1 MIRTGLRAGA
11 LALALMVL
19 TFGLCFWL
27 NGRAPTVESGTA
39 SAPAS
44 PAALTGWERDGQTQ
58 YFDLEPLPGRRVTL
72 VYGALNESLYGDG
85 ALLTGPVPYSQ
96 FSGLPVEGPV
106 RLEQA
111 ASGRNPVLYLADAEV
126 ARQAV
131 NTYNILFGLGL
142 GGTVVLG
149 LYALSLFWH
158 KRSEVYLAWFA
169 AYAGMLTLWSLGS
182 LFSTQALGAATFLTR
197 NAYGWSALL
206 NLFLCFRMFGLPL
219 PGQRHGLPGWALA
232 LLAMAVWCPLRSAI
246 PTTCWDLAHACLFLC
261 SLFVLVWACA
271 AGRPGAWLALTG
283 QSLSQGLRMVIAL
296 SGFAGQTVGF
306 SLRTMQYAK
315 LFNLPFLLCG
325 MWIIS
330 RKFAEQFTRS
340 EQLSAQLE
348 TVNRGLEQ
356 QVEQRTRALREEQVQ
371 RVAFMANAF
380 HDLRTPL
387 FVVQGCLDRME
398 TGGEPAGNL
407 TGVMR
412 DRLDFMRKLVEDM
425 FLMAKLEEKQ
435 VIFDED
441 RVPLA
446 PLAERVTD
454 GLRDTARRQEIRLT
468 LEERDRCVA
477 WGDDLRLEQ
486 ALQNLVTN
494 ALHYT
499 PPGGVVTVRLYAEG
513 NEACLEVRDTGPGIP
528 PEEQDKV
535 FLRYYRSPR
544 AKRQG
549 SSGLGLSIARQIV
562 LQHQG
567 RITLESRP
575 GEGSA
580 FTIRLP
586 AVRRPGTD

>member
-11 LALALMVL
+11 LALALMAL

-27 NGRAPTVESGTA
+27 NGRAPIVQNGI
-39 SAPAS
+39 PAVPGA
-44 PAALTGWERDGQTQ
+44 PAALTGWEWDGNEQF
-58 YFDLEPLPGRRVTL
+58 FDLNPTSGSQAALL
-72 VYGALNESLYGDG
+72 YGALDGPLYGSG
-85 ALLTGPVPYSQ
+85 ELLTGPVPYSQ
-96 FSGLPVEGPV
+96 FSSLRLEGPV
-106 RLEQA
+106 QLQRT
-111 ASGRNPVLYLADAEV
+111 ASGRSAVLYLADADI
-126 ARQAV
+126 ARQAII
-131 NTYNILFGLGL
+131 TYNTLFGLGL
-142 GGTVVLG
+142 GVTALMG
-149 LYALSLFWH
+149 LYALSLYWH
-158 KRSEVYLAWFA
+158 KRSEAYLAWFA
-169 AYAGMLTLWSLGS
+169 AYAAMLTIWSLGS
-182 LFSTQALGAATFLTR
+182 LSDGQAAAAFLTR

-219 PGQRHGLPGWALA
+219 PGPRRGVPGWALA
-232 LLAMAVWCPLRSAI
+232 LAVLALWCPLCAAI
-246 PTTCWDLAHACLFLC
+246 PAAVWDLTHAGLFLC

-271 AGRPGAWLALTG
+271 ARRPGAWLALTG
-283 QSLSQGLRMVIAL
+283 QALSQGLRMVIAL
-296 SGFAGQTVGF
+296 NGLTGQTVGF

-387 FVVQGCLDRME
+387 FVVQGCLDRLE
-398 TGGEPAGNL
+398 SGTGTGGNL

-454 GLRDTARRQEIRLT
+454 GLREAAVRQDVRLT
-468 LEERDRCVA
+468 LEVRDRCIA

-528 PEEQDKV
+528 LDEQDKV
-535 FLRYYRSPR
+535 FLRYYRTPG

-549 SSGLGLSIARQIV
+549 SSGLGLSIAWQIV

-567 RITLESRP
+567 RITLDSRP

-586 AVRRPGTD
+586 AVRRPGTE

>member
-11 LALALMVL
+11 LALMAL

-27 NGRAPTVESGTA
+27 NGRAPIVQNGI
-39 SAPAS
+39 PAVPGA
-44 PAALTGWERDGQTQ
+44 PAALTGWEWDGNEHF
-58 YFDLEPLPGRRVTL
+58 FDLNPTSGSQAALL
-72 VYGALNESLYGDG
+72 YGALDGPLYGNG
-85 ALLTGPVPYSQ
+85 ELLTGPVPYSQ
-96 FSGLPVEGPV
+96 FSSLRLEGPV
-106 RLEQA
+106 QLQRT
-111 ASGRNPVLYLADAEV
+111 ASGRSAVLYLADADI
-126 ARQAV
+126 ARQAII
-131 NTYNILFGLGL
+131 TYNTLFGLGL
-142 GGTVVLG
+142 GVTALMG
-149 LYALSLFWH
+149 LYALSLYWH
-158 KRSEVYLAWFA
+158 KRSEAYLAWFA
-169 AYAGMLTLWSLGS
+169 AYAAMLTIWSLGS
-182 LFSTQALGAATFLTR
+182 LSDGQAAAAFLTR

-219 PGQRHGLPGWALA
+219 PGQRRGVPGWALA
-232 LLAMAVWCPLRSAI
+232 LAVLALWCPLCAAI
-246 PTTCWDLAHACLFLC
+246 PAAVWDLTHAGLFLC

-271 AGRPGAWLALTG
+271 ARRPGAWLALTG
-283 QSLSQGLRMVIAL
+283 QALSQGLRMVIAL
-296 SGFAGQTVGF
+296 NGLTGQTVGF

-387 FVVQGCLDRME
+387 FVVQGCLDRLE
-398 TGGEPAGNL
+398 SGTGTGGNL

-454 GLRDTARRQEIRLT
+454 GLREAAVRQDVRLT
-468 LEERDRCVA
+468 LEVRDRCIA

-528 PEEQDKV
+528 LDEQDKV
-535 FLRYYRSPR
+535 FLRYYRTPG

-567 RITLESRP
+567 RITLDSRP

-586 AVRRPGTD
+586 AVRRPGTE

>member
-11 LALALMVL
+11 LALALMAL

-27 NGRAPTVESGTA
+27 NGRAPIVQNGI
-39 SAPAS
+39 PAVPGA
-44 PAALTGWERDGQTQ
+44 PAALTGWEWDGNEQF
-58 YFDLEPLPGRRVTL
+58 FDLNPTSGSQAALL
-72 VYGALNESLYGDG
+72 YGALDGPLYGSG
-85 ALLTGPVPYSQ
+85 ELLTGPVPYSQ
-96 FSGLPVEGPV
+96 FSGLRLEGPV
-106 RLEQA
+106 QLQRT
-111 ASGRNPVLYLADAEV
+111 ASGRSAVLYLADADI
-126 ARQAV
+126 ARQAII
-131 NTYNILFGLGL
+131 TYNTLFGLGL
-142 GGTVVLG
+142 GVTALMG
-149 LYALSLFWH
+149 LYALSLYWH
-158 KRSEVYLAWFA
+158 KRSEAYLAWFA
-169 AYAGMLTLWSLGS
+169 AYAAMLTIWSLGS
-182 LFSTQALGAATFLTR
+182 LSDGQAAAAFLTR

-219 PGQRHGLPGWALA
+219 PGQRRGVPGWALA
-232 LLAMAVWCPLRSAI
+232 LAVLALWCPLCAAI
-246 PTTCWDLAHACLFLC
+246 PAAVWDLTHAGLFLC

-271 AGRPGAWLALTG
+271 ARRPGAWLALTG
-283 QSLSQGLRMVIAL
+283 QALSQGLRMVIAL
-296 SGFAGQTVGF
+296 NGLTGQTVGF

-387 FVVQGCLDRME
+387 FVVQGCLDRLE
-398 TGGEPAGNL
+398 SGTGTGGNL

-454 GLRDTARRQEIRLT
+454 GLREAAVRQDVRLT
-468 LEERDRCVA
+468 LEVRDRCIA

-528 PEEQDKV
+528 LDEQDKV

-567 RITLESRP
+567 RITLDSRP

-586 AVRRPGTD
+586 AVRRPGTE

>member
-1 MIRTGLRAGA
+1 
-11 LALALMVL
+11 
-19 TFGLCFWL
+19 
-27 NGRAPTVESGTA
+27 
-39 SAPAS
+39 
-44 PAALTGWERDGQTQ
+44 
-58 YFDLEPLPGRRVTL
+58 
-72 VYGALNESLYGDG
+72 
-85 ALLTGPVPYSQ
+85 
-96 FSGLPVEGPV
+96 
-106 RLEQA
+106 
-111 ASGRNPVLYLADAEV
+111 
-126 ARQAV
+126 
-131 NTYNILFGLGL
+131 
-142 GGTVVLG
+142 
-149 LYALSLFWH
+149 
-158 KRSEVYLAWFA
+158 
-169 AYAGMLTLWSLGS
+169 MLTIWSLGS
-182 LFSTQALGAATFLTR
+182 LSDGQAAAAFLTR

-219 PGQRHGLPGWALA
+219 PGQRRGVPGWALA
-232 LLAMAVWCPLRSAI
+232 LAVLALWCPLCAAI
-246 PTTCWDLAHACLFLC
+246 PAAVWDLTHAGLFLC

-271 AGRPGAWLALTG
+271 ARRPGAWLALTG
-283 QSLSQGLRMVIAL
+283 QALSQGLRMVIAL
-296 SGFAGQTVGF
+296 NGLTGQTVGF

-387 FVVQGCLDRME
+387 FVVQGCLDRLESGTE
-398 TGGEPAGNL
+398 TGGNL

-454 GLRDTARRQEIRLT
+454 GLREAAVRQDVRLT
-468 LEERDRCVA
+468 LEVRDRCIA

-513 NEACLEVRDTGPGIP
+513 NEACLEGRDTGPGIP
-528 PEEQDKV
+528 LDEQDKV

-567 RITLESRP
+567 RITLDSRP

-586 AVRRPGTD
+586 AVRRPGTE

>member
-11 LALALMVL
+11 LALALMAL

-27 NGRAPTVESGTA
+27 NGRAPIVQNGI
-39 SAPAS
+39 PAVPGA
-44 PAALTGWERDGQTQ
+44 PAALTGWEWDGNEQF
-58 YFDLEPLPGRRVTL
+58 FDLNPTSGSQAALL
-72 VYGALNESLYGDG
+72 YGALDGPLYGSG
-85 ALLTGPVPYSQ
+85 ELLTGPVPYSQ
-96 FSGLPVEGPV
+96 FSSLRLEGPV
-106 RLEQA
+106 QLQRT
-111 ASGRNPVLYLADAEV
+111 ASGRSAVLYLADADI
-126 ARQAV
+126 ARQAII
-131 NTYNILFGLGL
+131 TYNTLFGLGL
-142 GGTVVLG
+142 GVTALMG
-149 LYALSLFWH
+149 LYALSLYWH
-158 KRSEVYLAWFA
+158 KRSEAYLAWFA
-169 AYAGMLTLWSLGS
+169 AYAAMLTIWSLGS
-182 LFSTQALGAATFLTR
+182 LSDGQAAAAFLTR

-219 PGQRHGLPGWALA
+219 PGPRRGVPGWALA
-232 LLAMAVWCPLRSAI
+232 LAVLALWCPLCAAI
-246 PTTCWDLAHACLFLC
+246 PAAVWDLTHAGLFLC

-271 AGRPGAWLALTG
+271 ARRPGAWLALTG
-283 QSLSQGLRMVIAL
+283 QALSQGLRMVIAL
-296 SGFAGQTVGF
+296 NGLTGQTVGF

-387 FVVQGCLDRME
+387 FVVQGCLDRLE
-398 TGGEPAGNL
+398 SGAGTGGNL

-454 GLRDTARRQEIRLT
+454 GLREAAVRQDVRLT
-468 LEERDRCVA
+468 LEVRDRCIA

-528 PEEQDKV
+528 LDEQDKV

-567 RITLESRP
+567 RITLDSRP

-586 AVRRPGTD
+586 AVRRPGTE

>member
-11 LALALMVL
+11 LALALMAL

-27 NGRAPTVESGTA
+27 NGRAPIVQNGI
-39 SAPAS
+39 PAVPGA
-44 PAALTGWERDGQTQ
+44 PAALTGWEWNGNEQF
-58 YFDLEPLPGRRVTL
+58 FDLNPTSGSQAALL
-72 VYGALNESLYGDG
+72 YGALDGPLYGSG
-85 ALLTGPVPYSQ
+85 ELLTGPVPYSQ
-96 FSGLPVEGPV
+96 FSSLRLEGPV
-106 RLEQA
+106 QLQRTT
-111 ASGRNPVLYLADAEV
+111 SGRSAVLYLADADI
-126 ARQAV
+126 ARQAII
-131 NTYNILFGLGL
+131 TYNTLFGLGL
-142 GGTVVLG
+142 GVTALMG
-149 LYALSLFWH
+149 LYALSLYWH
-158 KRSEVYLAWFA
+158 KRSEAYLAWFA
-169 AYAGMLTLWSLGS
+169 AYAAMLTIWSLGS
-182 LFSTQALGAATFLTR
+182 LSDGQAAAAFLTR

-219 PGQRHGLPGWALA
+219 PGQRRGVPGWALA
-232 LLAMAVWCPLRSAI
+232 LAVLALWCPLCAAI
-246 PTTCWDLAHACLFLC
+246 PAAVWDLTHAGLFLC

-271 AGRPGAWLALTG
+271 ARRPGAWLALTG
-283 QSLSQGLRMVIAL
+283 QALSQGLRMVIAL
-296 SGFAGQTVGF
+296 NGLTGQTVGF

-387 FVVQGCLDRME
+387 FVVQGCLDRLE
-398 TGGEPAGNL
+398 SGAGTGGNL

-454 GLRDTARRQEIRLT
+454 GLREAAVRQDVRLT
-468 LEERDRCVA
+468 LEVRDRCIA

-528 PEEQDKV
+528 LDEQDKV

-567 RITLESRP
+567 RITLDSRP

-586 AVRRPGTD
+586 AVRRPGTE

>member
-11 LALALMVL
+11 LALALMAL

-27 NGRAPTVESGTA
+27 NGRAPIVQNGI
-39 SAPAS
+39 PAVPGA
-44 PAALTGWERDGQTQ
+44 PAALTGWEWNGNEQF
-58 YFDLEPLPGRRVTL
+58 FDLNPTSGSQAALL
-72 VYGALNESLYGDG
+72 YGALDGPLYGSG
-85 ALLTGPVPYSQ
+85 ELLTGPVPYSQ
-96 FSGLPVEGPV
+96 FSSLRLEGPV
-106 RLEQA
+106 QLQRTT
-111 ASGRNPVLYLADAEV
+111 SGRSAVLYLADADI
-126 ARQAV
+126 ARQAII
-131 NTYNILFGLGL
+131 TYNTLFGLGL
-142 GGTVVLG
+142 GVTALMG
-149 LYALSLFWH
+149 LYALSLYWH
-158 KRSEVYLAWFA
+158 KRSEAYLAWFA
-169 AYAGMLTLWSLGS
+169 AYAAMLTIWSLGS
-182 LFSTQALGAATFLTR
+182 LSDGQAAAAFLTR

-219 PGQRHGLPGWALA
+219 PGQRRGVPGWALA
-232 LLAMAVWCPLRSAI
+232 LAVLALWCPLCAAI
-246 PTTCWDLAHACLFLC
+246 PAAVWDLTHAGLFLC

-271 AGRPGAWLALTG
+271 ARRPGAWLALTG
-283 QSLSQGLRMVIAL
+283 QALSQGLRMVIAL
-296 SGFAGQTVGF
+296 NGLTGQTVGF

-387 FVVQGCLDRME
+387 FVVQGCLDRLE
-398 TGGEPAGNL
+398 SGTGTGGNL

-454 GLRDTARRQEIRLT
+454 GLREAAVRQDVRLT
-468 LEERDRCVA
+468 LEVRDRCIA

-528 PEEQDKV
+528 LDEQDKV

-567 RITLESRP
+567 RITLDSRP

-586 AVRRPGTD
+586 AVRRPGTE

>member
-1 MIRTGLRAGA
+1 M
-11 LALALMVL
+11 
-19 TFGLCFWL
+19 
-27 NGRAPTVESGTA
+27 
-39 SAPAS
+39 
-44 PAALTGWERDGQTQ
+44 LTG
-58 YFDLEPLPGRRVTL
+58 
-72 VYGALNESLYGDG
+72 A
-85 ALLTGPVPYSQ
+85 VPYSQ
-96 FSGLPVEGPV
+96 FSALPIYAPV
-106 RLEQA
+106 RLGCDGSDE
-111 ASGRNPVLYLADAEV
+111 NMVLYLADAEI

-131 NTYNILFGLGL
+131 NAYNILFGLGL
-142 GGTVVLG
+142 GVTGLMG

-158 KRSEVYLAWFA
+158 KRSETYLAWFA

-182 LFSTQALGAATFLTR
+182 LLSAYAPGAAAFLTR

-219 PGQRHGLPGWALA
+219 PGRIPACAAALGILA
-232 LLAMAVWCPLRSAI
+232 LWCPLKLPISHTA
-246 PTTCWDLAHACLFLC
+246 WNLAHAALFLG
-261 SLFVLVWACA
+261 SLLVLVWACA
-271 AGRPGAWLALTG
+271 ARRPGAWLALTG
-283 QSLSQGLRMVIAL
+283 QALSQGLRMVMAL
-296 SGFAGQTVGF
+296 SGLTEMTVGL
-306 SLRTMQYAK
+306 SLCTIQYAK

-348 TVNRGLEQ
+348 AVNRGLEQ

-387 FVVQGCLDRME
+387 FVAQGCLDQLPRAE
-398 TGGEPAGNL
+398 GAEQPL
-407 TGVMR
+407 TVLR

-454 GLRDTARRQEIRLT
+454 GLRDDAARQQVRLT
-468 LEERDRCVA
+468 LELRDRCVA

-494 ALHYT
+494 ALHHT
-499 PPGGVVTVRLYAEG
+499 PAGGVVTVRLYAEG
-513 NEACLEVRDTGPGIP
+513 ADACLEVRDTGPGIP
-528 PEEQDKV
+528 PEEQDRV
-535 FLRYYRSPR
+535 FLRYYRAPG

-549 SSGLGLSIARQIV
+549 SSGLGLSIAQQIV
-562 LQHQG
+562 VQHQG
-567 RITLESRP
+567 RITLDSRP
-575 GEGSA
+575 GQGSA

-586 AVRRPGTD
+586 AVRRPASEA

>member
-1 MIRTGLRAGA
+1 MIRTELRAGA
-11 LALALMVL
+11 LALMAL

-27 NGRAPTVESGTA
+27 NGRAPIVQNGI
-39 SAPAS
+39 PAVPGA
-44 PAALTGWERDGQTQ
+44 PAALTGWEWDGNEQF
-58 YFDLEPLPGRRVTL
+58 FDLKPTSGSQAALL
-72 VYGALNESLYGDG
+72 YGALDGPLYGSG
-85 ALLTGPVPYSQ
+85 ELLTGPVPYSQ
-96 FSGLPVEGPV
+96 FSSLRLEGPV
-106 RLEQA
+106 QLQRT
-111 ASGRNPVLYLADAEV
+111 ASGRSAVLYLADADI
-126 ARQAV
+126 ARQAII
-131 NTYNILFGLGL
+131 TYNTLFGLGL
-142 GGTVVLG
+142 GVTALMG
-149 LYALSLFWH
+149 LYALSLYWH
-158 KRSEVYLAWFA
+158 KRSEAYLAWFA
-169 AYAGMLTLWSLGS
+169 AYAAMLTIWSLGS
-182 LFSTQALGAATFLTR
+182 LSDGQAAAAFLTR

-206 NLFLCFRMFGLPL
+206 NLFSCFRMFGLPL
-219 PGQRHGLPGWALA
+219 PGQRRGVPGWALA
-232 LLAMAVWCPLRSAI
+232 LAVLALWCPLCAAI
-246 PTTCWDLAHACLFLC
+246 PAAVWDLTRAGLFLC

-271 AGRPGAWLALTG
+271 ARRPGAWLALTG
-283 QSLSQGLRMVIAL
+283 QALSQGLRMVIAL
-296 SGFAGQTVGF
+296 NGLTGQTVGF

-387 FVVQGCLDRME
+387 FVVQGCLDRLE
-398 TGGEPAGNL
+398 SGTGTGGNL

-454 GLRDTARRQEIRLT
+454 GLREAAVRQDVRLT
-468 LEERDRCVA
+468 LEVRDRCIA

-528 PEEQDKV
+528 LDEQDKV
-535 FLRYYRSPR
+535 FLRYYRTPG

-567 RITLESRP
+567 RITLDSRS

-586 AVRRPGTD
+586 AVRRPGTE

>member
-11 LALALMVL
+11 LALALMAL
-19 TFGLCFWL
+19 TFGRCFWL
-27 NGRAPTVESGTA
+27 NGRAPIVQNGI
-39 SAPAS
+39 PAVPGA
-44 PAALTGWERDGQTQ
+44 PAALTGWEWDGNEQF
-58 YFDLEPLPGRRVTL
+58 FDLKPTSGSQAALL
-72 VYGALNESLYGDG
+72 YGALDGPLYGSG
-85 ALLTGPVPYSQ
+85 KLLTGPVPYSQ
-96 FSGLPVEGPV
+96 FSSLQLEGPV
-106 RLEQA
+106 QLQRT
-111 ASGRNPVLYLADAEV
+111 ASGRSAVLYLADADI
-126 ARQAV
+126 ARQAII
-131 NTYNILFGLGL
+131 TYNTLFGLGL
-142 GGTVVLG
+142 GVTALMG
-149 LYALSLFWH
+149 LYALSLYWH
-158 KRSEVYLAWFA
+158 KRSEAYLAWFA
-169 AYAGMLTLWSLGS
+169 AYAAMLTIWSLGS
-182 LFSTQALGAATFLTR
+182 LSDGQAAAAFLTR

-206 NLFLCFRMFGLPL
+206 NLFLCFRMFSLPL
-219 PGQRHGLPGWALA
+219 PGQRRGVPGWALA
-232 LLAMAVWCPLRSAI
+232 LAVLALWCPLCAAI
-246 PTTCWDLAHACLFLC
+246 PAAVWDLTHAGLFLC

-271 AGRPGAWLALTG
+271 ARRPGAWLALTG
-283 QSLSQGLRMVIAL
+283 QALSQGLRMVIAL
-296 SGFAGQTVGF
+296 NGLTGQTVGF

-387 FVVQGCLDRME
+387 FVVQGCLDRLESGAE
-398 TGGEPAGNL
+398 TGGNL

-454 GLRDTARRQEIRLT
+454 GLREAAVRQDVRLT
-468 LEERDRCVA
+468 LEVRDRCIA

-528 PEEQDKV
+528 LDEQDKV

-567 RITLESRP
+567 RITLDSRP

-580 FTIRLP
+580 FIIRLP
-586 AVRRPGTD
+586 AVRRPGTE

>member
-11 LALALMVL
+11 LALALMAL

-27 NGRAPTVESGTA
+27 NGRAPIVQNGI
-39 SAPAS
+39 PAVPGA
-44 PAALTGWERDGQTQ
+44 PAALTGWEWDGNEQF
-58 YFDLEPLPGRRVTL
+58 FDLNPTSGSQAALL
-72 VYGALNESLYGDG
+72 YGALDGPLYGSG
-85 ALLTGPVPYSQ
+85 ELLTGPVPYSQ
-96 FSGLPVEGPV
+96 FSSLRLEGPV
-106 RLEQA
+106 QLQRT
-111 ASGRNPVLYLADAEV
+111 ASGRSAVLYLADADI
-126 ARQAV
+126 ARQAII
-131 NTYNILFGLGL
+131 TYNTLFGLGL
-142 GGTVVLG
+142 GVTALMG
-149 LYALSLFWH
+149 LYALSLYWH
-158 KRSEVYLAWFA
+158 KRSEAYLAWFA
-169 AYAGMLTLWSLGS
+169 AYAAMLTIWSLGS
-182 LFSTQALGAATFLTR
+182 LSDGQAAAAFLTR

-219 PGQRHGLPGWALA
+219 PGPRRGVPGWALA
-232 LLAMAVWCPLRSAI
+232 LAVLALWCPLCAAI
-246 PTTCWDLAHACLFLC
+246 PAAVWDLTHAGLFLC

-271 AGRPGAWLALTG
+271 ARRPGAWLALTG
-283 QSLSQGLRMVIAL
+283 QALSQGLRMVIAL
-296 SGFAGQTVGF
+296 NGLTGQTVGF

-387 FVVQGCLDRME
+387 FVVQGCLDRLE
-398 TGGEPAGNL
+398 SGAGTGGNL

-454 GLRDTARRQEIRLT
+454 GLREAAVRQDVRLT
-468 LEERDRCVA
+468 LEVRDRCIA

-528 PEEQDKV
+528 LDEQDKV
-535 FLRYYRSPR
+535 FLRYYRTPG

-567 RITLESRP
+567 RITLDSRP

-586 AVRRPGTD
+586 AVRRPGTE

>member
-1 MIRTGLRAGA
+1 MQNGTPAVPGA
-11 LALALMVL
+11 
-19 TFGLCFWL
+19 
-27 NGRAPTVESGTA
+27 
-39 SAPAS
+39 
-44 PAALTGWERDGQTQ
+44 PAALTGWEWEGNEQF
-58 YFDLEPLPGRRVTL
+58 FDLETAPGSRAAL
-72 VYGALNESLYGDG
+72 LYGALDGPLYDDG
-85 ALLTGPVPYSQ
+85 ELLTGPVPYSQ
-96 FSGLPVEGPV
+96 FSGLRLEGPV
-106 RLEQA
+106 QLQRTAE
-111 ASGRNPVLYLADAEV
+111 GRSAVLYLADADI

-131 NTYNILFGLGL
+131 ITYNTLFGLGL
-142 GGTVVLG
+142 GVTVLMG
-149 LYALSLFWH
+149 LYALSLYWH
-158 KRSEVYLAWFA
+158 KRSETYLAWFA
-169 AYAGMLTLWSLGS
+169 AYAAMLTVWSLGS
-182 LFSTQALGAATFLTR
+182 LSNGQALGAAAFVTR

-219 PGQRHGLPGWALA
+219 PGQRRGVPGWALA
-232 LLAMAVWCPLRSAI
+232 LGVLVLWCPLCAVV
-246 PTTCWDLAHACLFLC
+246 PAAVWDLTHAGLFLC

-271 AGRPGAWLALTG
+271 ARRPGAWLALTG
-283 QSLSQGLRMVIAL
+283 QALSQGLRMVIAL
-296 SGFAGQTVGF
+296 NGLTGQTVGF

-330 RKFAEQFTRS
+330 RKFSEQFTRS

-348 TVNRGLEQ
+348 TANHGLEQ

-387 FVVQGCLDRME
+387 FVVQGCLDRLESGAE
-398 TGGEPAGNL
+398 TAGNL

-454 GLRDTARRQEIRLT
+454 GLREAAIRRNIRLT
-468 LEERDRCVA
+468 LEIRDRCIA

-486 ALQNLVTN
+486 ALQNLATN

-499 PPGGVVTVRLYAEG
+499 PPGGVVTVRLYADGTEV
-513 NEACLEVRDTGPGIP
+513 CLEVRDTGPGIP
-528 PEEQDKV
+528 LDEQDKV

-562 LQHQG
+562 LQLQG
-567 RITLESRP
+567 RITLDSRP

-586 AVRRPGTD
+586 AVRRPGGGTPVNTTKRAGVPGQLCARNAGAFCIAWFRR

>member
-11 LALALMVL
+11 LALALMAL

-27 NGRAPTVESGTA
+27 NGRAPIVQNGI
-39 SAPAS
+39 PAVPGA
-44 PAALTGWERDGQTQ
+44 PAALTGWEWDGNEQF
-58 YFDLEPLPGRRVTL
+58 FDLKPTSGSQAALL
-72 VYGALNESLYGDG
+72 YGALDGPLYGSG
-85 ALLTGPVPYSQ
+85 ELLTGPVPYSQ
-96 FSGLPVEGPV
+96 FSSLQLEGPV
-106 RLEQA
+106 QLQRT
-111 ASGRNPVLYLADAEV
+111 ASGRSAVLYLADADI
-126 ARQAV
+126 ARQAII
-131 NTYNILFGLGL
+131 TYNTLFGLGL
-142 GGTVVLG
+142 GVTALMG
-149 LYALSLFWH
+149 LYALSLYWH
-158 KRSEVYLAWFA
+158 KRSEAYLAWFA
-169 AYAGMLTLWSLGS
+169 AYAAMLTIWSLGS
-182 LFSTQALGAATFLTR
+182 LSDGQAAAAFLTR

-219 PGQRHGLPGWALA
+219 PGQRRGVPGWALA
-232 LLAMAVWCPLRSAI
+232 LAVLALWCPLCAAI
-246 PTTCWDLAHACLFLC
+246 PAAVWDLTHAGLFLC

-271 AGRPGAWLALTG
+271 ARRPGAWLALTG
-283 QSLSQGLRMVIAL
+283 QALSQGLRMVIAL
-296 SGFAGQTVGF
+296 NGLTGQTVGF

-387 FVVQGCLDRME
+387 FVVQGCLDRLESGTE
-398 TGGEPAGNL
+398 TGGNL

-412 DRLDFMRKLVEDM
+412 DRLNFMRKLVEDM

-454 GLRDTARRQEIRLT
+454 GLREAAVRQDVRLT
-468 LEERDRCVA
+468 LEVRDRCIA

-528 PEEQDKV
+528 LDEQDKV

-567 RITLESRP
+567 RITLDSRP

-586 AVRRPGTD
+586 AVRRPGTE

>member
-11 LALALMVL
+11 LALALMAL

-27 NGRAPTVESGTA
+27 NGRAPIVQNGI
-39 SAPAS
+39 PAVPGA
-44 PAALTGWERDGQTQ
+44 PAALTGWEWDGNEQF
-58 YFDLEPLPGRRVTL
+58 FDLKPTSGSQAALL
-72 VYGALNESLYGDG
+72 YGALDGPLYGSDE
-85 ALLTGPVPYSQ
+85 LLTGPVPYSQ
-96 FSGLPVEGPV
+96 FSSLRLEGPV
-106 RLEQA
+106 QLQRT
-111 ASGRNPVLYLADAEV
+111 ASGRSAVLYLADANI
-126 ARQAV
+126 ARQAII
-131 NTYNILFGLGL
+131 TYNTLFGLGL
-142 GGTVVLG
+142 GVTALMG
-149 LYALSLFWH
+149 LYALSLYWH
-158 KRSEVYLAWFA
+158 KRSEAYLAWFA
-169 AYAGMLTLWSLGS
+169 AYAAMLTIWSLGS
-182 LFSTQALGAATFLTR
+182 LSDGQAAAAFLTR

-219 PGQRHGLPGWALA
+219 PGQRRGVPGWALA
-232 LLAMAVWCPLRSAI
+232 LAVLALWCPLCAAI
-246 PTTCWDLAHACLFLC
+246 PAAVWDLTHAGLFLC

-271 AGRPGAWLALTG
+271 ARRPGAWLALTG
-283 QSLSQGLRMVIAL
+283 QALSQGLRMVIAL
-296 SGFAGQTVGF
+296 NGLTGQTVGF

-387 FVVQGCLDRME
+387 FVVQGCLDRLESGAE
-398 TGGEPAGNL
+398 TGGNL

-454 GLRDTARRQEIRLT
+454 GLREAAVRQDVRLT
-468 LEERDRCVA
+468 LEVRDRCIA

-528 PEEQDKV
+528 LDEQDKV

-567 RITLESRP
+567 RITLDSRP

-586 AVRRPGTD
+586 AVRRPGTE

>member
-1 MIRTGLRAGA
+1 
-11 LALALMVL
+11 
-19 TFGLCFWL
+19 
-27 NGRAPTVESGTA
+27 
-39 SAPAS
+39 
-44 PAALTGWERDGQTQ
+44 
-58 YFDLEPLPGRRVTL
+58 
-72 VYGALNESLYGDG
+72 
-85 ALLTGPVPYSQ
+85 
-96 FSGLPVEGPV
+96 
-106 RLEQA
+106 
-111 ASGRNPVLYLADAEV
+111 
-126 ARQAV
+126 
-131 NTYNILFGLGL
+131 
-142 GGTVVLG
+142 
-149 LYALSLFWH
+149 
-158 KRSEVYLAWFA
+158 
-169 AYAGMLTLWSLGS
+169 MLTIWSLGS
-182 LFSTQALGAATFLTR
+182 LSDGQAAAAFLTR

-219 PGQRHGLPGWALA
+219 PGQRRGVPGWALA
-232 LLAMAVWCPLRSAI
+232 LAVLALWCPLCAAI
-246 PTTCWDLAHACLFLC
+246 PAAVWDLTHAGLFLC

-271 AGRPGAWLALTG
+271 ARRPGAWLALTG
-283 QSLSQGLRMVIAL
+283 QALSQGLRMVIAL
-296 SGFAGQTVGF
+296 NGLTGQTVGF

-371 RVAFMANAF
+371 RVTFMANAF

-387 FVVQGCLDRME
+387 FVVQGCLDRLESGTE
-398 TGGEPAGNL
+398 TGGNL

-454 GLRDTARRQEIRLT
+454 GLREAAVRQDVRLT
-468 LEERDRCVA
+468 LEVRDRCTA

-513 NEACLEVRDTGPGIP
+513 ETRPAWRCGTPAPASRWMSRT
-528 PEEQDKV
+528 
-535 FLRYYRSPR
+535 RYFCGTT
-544 AKRQG
+544 A
-549 SSGLGLSIARQIV
+549 
-562 LQHQG
+562 
-567 RITLESRP
+567 RP
-575 GEGSA
+575 GPSGRAPAGWGFPLPGRSCCS
-580 FTIRLP
+580 IRAALRWTAAPARARPLP
-586 AVRRPGTD
+586 SGCRRCGGRARNNR